1 MPINSNDEI
10 NEENYKI
17 LAFSKSI
24 LLSILTFLGIIIGDN
39 LIVNSTLNVS
49 MLGERVKLY
58 PYLQWLC

>member
-1 MPINSNDEI
+1 MSINSNDKI

-17 LAFSKSI
+17 LALSKSI
-24 LLSILTFLGIIIGDN
+24 LLSILAFLGIIIGDN
-39 LIVNSTLNVS
+39 LFVNSTLNVL

>member
-17 LAFSKSI
+17 LALSKSI
-24 LLSILTFLGIIIGDN
+24 LLSILAFLGIIIGDN
-39 LIVNSTLNVS
+39 LFVNSTLNVL